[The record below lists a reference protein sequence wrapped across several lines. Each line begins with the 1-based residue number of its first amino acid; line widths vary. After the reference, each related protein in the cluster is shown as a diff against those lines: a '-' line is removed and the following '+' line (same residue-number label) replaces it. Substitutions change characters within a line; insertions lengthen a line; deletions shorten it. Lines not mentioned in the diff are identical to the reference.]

1 MILLSITTG
10 HGAWPGRAVLV
21 FRGSILLLLLG
32 IVGAPSGGSAGEVRE
47 LTRLVDSP
55 TAGLVDKGRFGV
67 DLRLFPGGG
76 VLGQLDA
83 GVMRRL
89 AIGIS
94 YGGQGIIGDDTIDW
108 YPRVET
114 AVRYRIIEESTA
126 LPALTIG
133 FETQG
138 YGAYGEDRYQIKSKG
153 LYLALSKNYL
163 SSMGQFGVHGGF
175 NLTREEKDDGDLSGW
190 VGMDKAINEELSMVA
205 EYDFAFNDNNSEA
218 LGSGRGYLN
227 LGAYWSAV
235 PNIRIGLQLKNMLGN
250 GDEDRGRLGG
260 PDGDM
265 SREISVQYT
274 EEF

>member
-1 MILLSITTG
+1 LTLPSIITGDEARPCGAGLIL
-10 HGAWPGRAVLV
+10 
-21 FRGSILLLLLG
+21 RGGVLLLLLG
-32 IVGAPSGGSAGEVRE
+32 VVWAPSGGSAGEVRE
-47 LTRLVDSP
+47 LTRLV
-55 TAGLVDKGRFGV
+55 
-67 DLRLFPGGG
+67 
-76 VLGQLDA
+76 A

-94 YGGQGIIGDDTIDW
+94 YGGQEIIGDDTVDW

-126 LPALTIG
+126 LPAATIG

-138 YGAYGEDRYQIKSKG
+138 YGAYEDDRYQIKSKG

-175 NLTREEKDDGDLSGW
+175 NLTREDKDDGDLSGW
-190 VGMDKAINEELSMVA
+190 VGMDKAINEELSVVA
-205 EYDFAFNDNNSEA
+205 EYDFAFNDNNRDA

-227 LGAYWSAV
+227 LGAYWSGV

-250 GDEDRGRLGG
+250 GDDDRGRSGG